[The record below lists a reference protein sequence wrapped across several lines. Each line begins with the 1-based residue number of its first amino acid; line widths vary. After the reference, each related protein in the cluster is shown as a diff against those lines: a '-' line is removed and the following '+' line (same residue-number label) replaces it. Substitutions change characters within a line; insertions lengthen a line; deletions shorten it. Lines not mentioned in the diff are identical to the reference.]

1 MTARPSRWIT
11 LAAGSALVVSL
22 DTMVNIAFPAIT
34 ARFDLGVERISW
46 VVVCYLLTYAS
57 LLLATGRL
65 ADVFGHRRV
74 LLAGLVG
81 TVAGVTWCG
90 LAPTFGWFLAGR
102 VVQGVGA
109 ALVLGSAP
117 ALVTLA
123 VGETERSRA
132 LGTYQLG
139 VSAGLALGPPIGGV
153 LVAVGDWRWVYLVRA
168 PLAGLLAL
176 AVVVGTPSVATPDRS
191 TRRSFDL
198 AGVSGLGVAA
208 AAALFALSRARTA
221 GWSDTVVVGCVVAAV
236 VVTVA
241 WVLHERRTAE
251 PVMDPLLLRHRPF
264 ALANLLTLLANGTMF
279 AVWLLVPYFLVSIRG
294 HHVVVGGLLL
304 ACTPAATAFSA
315 PLAAR
320 LEARVGAG
328 ALCSI
333 GLAVQAAGLVVVAF
347 LDATSPVPFVV
358 VGLALIGLGLGL
370 FTVPNLSYVMGS
382 IPRDAQG
389 VAGGLA
395 QMMRTVGITAGVTL
409 TGQFFAARRGGA
421 TDDASFVGAFGD
433 AFLAVGAVCAVVVVL
448 SLLRPAPPQVRS
460 ASA

>member
-1 MTARPSRWIT
+1 VAARPHRWIV
-11 LAAGSALVVSL
+11 LAAGAALVISL

-65 ADVFGHRRV
+65 ADVFGHRRM
-74 LLAGLVG
+74 LLGGLVG
-81 TVAGVTWCG
+81 TVIGVTWCG
-90 LAPTFGWFLAGR
+90 LAPSFGWFLAGR
-102 VVQGVGA
+102 VIQGVGA

-123 VGETERSRA
+123 VAETDRSRA
-132 LGTYQLG
+132 LGSYQLG
-139 VSAGLALGPPIGGV
+139 VSAGLALGPPVGGF
-153 LVAVGDWRWVYLVRA
+153 LVAVGDWSWVFLVRA
-168 PLAGLLAL
+168 PLAAGLAV
-176 AVVVGTPSVATPDRS
+176 AVVVGTPAVAAPDR
-191 TRRSFDL
+191 RSRPSLDL
-198 AGVSGLGVAA
+198 AGVSGLGIAA
-208 AAALFALSRARTA
+208 ASALFALSRARGA
-221 GWSDTVVVGCVVAAV
+221 GWSDPLVLGCAVAAV
-236 VVTVA
+236 VVTVL
-241 WVLHERRTAE
+241 WVLHERRTPA

-279 AVWLLVPYFLVSIRG
+279 AVWLLVPYYLVTIRG

-304 ACTPAATAFSA
+304 ACTPAATALAA

-320 LEARVGAG
+320 LEGRVGAG
-328 ALCSI
+328 ALCTI
-333 GLAVQAAGLVVVAF
+333 GLAVQTAGLVGVAF

-382 IPRDAQG
+382 IPRDSQG

-421 TDDASFVGAFGD
+421 TDDASFGDAFSD
-433 AFLAVGAVCAVVVVL
+433 AFLAVGVVCALVVVL
-448 SLLRPAPPQVRS
+448 SMLRPAPPGLNS
-460 ASA
+460 ATA